1 MSKVARAESIPLENI
16 LQWVRAIAPE
26 AQLFLI
32 PTRARKNF
40 PNRLQKQVKSC

>member
-32 PTRARKNF
+32 PTRR
-40 PNRLQKQVKSC
+40 QKKLSKPIAKTS